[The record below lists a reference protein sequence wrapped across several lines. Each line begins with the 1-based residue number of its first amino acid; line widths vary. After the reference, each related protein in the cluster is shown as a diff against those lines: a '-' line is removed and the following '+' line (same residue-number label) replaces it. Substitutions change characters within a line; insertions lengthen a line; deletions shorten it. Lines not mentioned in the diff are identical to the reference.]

1 MQASCILLV
10 MKNLPFLQELTEA
23 RLFQKSSDLKN
34 KSAEEIA
41 RIVYMMIMT
50 IEAGRY
56 VNPSWAA
63 SYAADTMN
71 YSPYEN
77 MHYAGTDLA
86 NLLAALNF
94 QETFKH
100 DMKVNKGIS
109 IPLYQINR
117 YLTSVRSGG
126 NRSHNEDA
134 QFFWRLEDYLKVY
147 SSGVLRQL
155 RRDIGDWPNLT
166 RANKIQVDSLLRREM
181 SNSASSADIFQ
192 WYRANFRI
200 KESAAPSEYRSY
212 MDELFEH
219 LAKSGKF
226 TKDQLNEGREG
237 LLENQSQIDS
247 VKNFFEIH
255 KRHSLT
261 PEVGKSYA
269 PIGITFVGPIKQ
281 LLIDTTT
288 EIVELIS
295 MNDGQDYKFYING
308 KVQQFPKHANIHSSV
323 GDTLFYATVEEAN
336 AMKTLATTQIQF
348 PGWDVMYKIV
358 ESIDEGIDTKLDY
371 HTELNPALWDGK
383 ELKPDVKE
391 ALGKI
396 ANKFSEFIDI
406 KQIKILDYIITGS
419 NCAYNYTSQSDI
431 DLHVIVDASKLGVN
445 PLLDPFLTA
454 KKSLWNSGHDITV
467 KGFTVE
473 LYAEDANKDDNK
485 LVATGVYSLLH
496 DKWLKAPVYENIEI
510 DDAAVQSKAEDIM
523 HQIDY
528 LIRNKSTDQAEIDA
542 LWDHLKKMRRSGLE
556 KGGEFSI
563 ENLAYKAVRNN
574 DYFNRL
580 SDYERNKE
588 DEDLTLEN
596 AKTFVGTDK

>member
-1 MQASCILLV
+1 

-23 RLFQKSSDLKN
+23 RLFQKSADLKN

-56 VNPSWAA
+56 VSPSWAA

-94 QETFKH
+94 QETFKG

-166 RANKIQVDSLLRREM
+166 RSNKIQVDSLLRREM
-181 SNSASSADIFQ
+181 SSSASSADIFQ

-200 KESAAPSEYRSY
+200 KESIV
-212 MDELFEH
+212 
-219 LAKSGKF
+219 
-226 TKDQLNEGREG
+226 RE
-237 LLENQSQIDS
+237 
-247 VKNFFEIH
+247 
-255 KRHSLT
+255 
-261 PEVGKSYA
+261 A
-269 PIGITFVGPIKQ
+269 
-281 LLIDTTT
+281 
-288 EIVELIS
+288 
-295 MNDGQDYKFYING
+295 
-308 KVQQFPKHANIHSSV
+308 
-323 GDTLFYATVEEAN
+323 
-336 AMKTLATTQIQF
+336 
-348 PGWDVMYKIV
+348 
-358 ESIDEGIDTKLDY
+358 IDTKLDY
-371 HTELNPALWDGK
+371 HTVLNPALWDGK
-383 ELKPDVKE
+383 ELREDVKE

-406 KQIKILDYIITGS
+406 KQLKILDYVITGS

-431 DLHVIVDASKLGVN
+431 DLHVIVDSSGLGVN
-445 PLLDPFLTA
+445 PLTDPFLTA
-454 KKSLWNSGHDITV
+454 KKALWNTGHDITV

-496 DKWLKAPVYENIEI
+496 DKWLKAPVYENIDI

-528 LIRNKSTDQAEIDA
+528 LISSKSTDQTEIDA
-542 LWDHLKKMRRSGLE
+542 LWAHLKKMRRSGLE

-596 AKTFVGTDK
+596 AKTFVGTQ